1 MDVVE
6 LPLGSFCCSN
16 AAGCYITVITKH
28 FPCLAVSVTARWR
41 MMRGALATKTHIQSL
56 PSSQSTTLY
65 TLASSLI
72 VHFFSFISYRVRS
85 THLPSPDLSHTIRCD
100 IITTTLT
107 HHSQLI
113 LTVSNHVCVC
123 VQAVAVRSRSFSYC
137 WWPPRPHHSSSAASM
152 PSACNS
158 QYTES
163 ALTVSVAGLR
173 THESEYR

>member
-1 MDVVE
+1 
-6 LPLGSFCCSN
+6 
-16 AAGCYITVITKH
+16 VITKH

-123 VQAVAVRSRSFSYC
+123 VFRQSQSVR
-137 WWPPRPHHSSSAASM
+137 A
-152 PSACNS
+152 PSA
-158 QYTES
+158 T
-163 ALTVSVAGLR
+163 AGGRRGRITPPAPPACRPPATRSTLR
-173 THESEYR
+173 VRLL